1 MLENNPRQE
10 QADIDEM
17 FIERWS
23 PRAFDKNFEIS
34 EESLKALVGAARWAP
49 SSFNDQPWRFVMAR
63 REDKDFQKFVDLLVE
78 MNQTWAKDA
87 SALGFIFAKKISDKT
102 GKENPMSEFD
112 CGSAWMSLTLQA
124 RKDGLYT
131 HGMAGIKR
139 GEVYKALEVPEDD
152 FKVMCAFAVGK
163 KGESSS
169 LPDDLQK
176 DEKMNDRKDIEEIV
190 FYGSFSSI
198 H

>member
-1 MLENNPRQE
+1 MLENNPRKEQE
-10 QADIDEM
+10 DIDEM

-34 EESLKALVGAARWAP
+34 EDSLKALMAAARWAP
-49 SSFNDQPWRFVMAR
+49 SSFNDQPWRFVMAK
-63 REDKDFQKFVDLLVE
+63 REDKDFQKFIDLLVE

-139 GEVYKALEVPEDD
+139 DEVYKVLKVPKDD

-163 KGESSS
+163 KGKSSS

-190 FYGSFSSI
+190 FYGSFNSI